1 MCYEQKSL
9 IIKFDLPHRPLKAQ
23 VAIRDH
29 WTKSDGPLQTTLK
42 SLQDLLGHEIALD
55 PEWQILLAELDEF
68 YPDKANFVQTI
79 AGCVQTWAKSLTEL
93 LEDDSPGNE
102 EWIET
107 VLEKSKFGRLRIYLE
122 VSSSSSEKGGT
133 SWSEQR
139 NGFIITI
146 PKKRIFVPT
155 ELFPVFRG
163 ALLTCFETPK
173 SKPLPLPLRQGAGGA
188 AADEWADVKLDT
200 TTGKPEV
207 VEKQQTGGGA
217 HGSLSRTAAVQF
229 LPNVQ
234 SLPRPD
240 ELFLRPPYFL
250 TVLPSHGGEIEI
262 QGSHSPSL
270 KFLAD
275 YLERWCRVNHH
286 DTTAVSNCYA
296 VDRN

>member
-1 MCYEQKSL
+1 MNKSL
-9 IIKFDLPHRPLKAQ
+9 IDLCRPLKAQ

-29 WTKSDGPLQTTLK
+29 WTKADGPLQVTLK
-42 SLQDLLGHEIALD
+42 SLQDLLGHEVAID

-68 YPDKANFVQTI
+68 YPDKANFVQTV
-79 AGCVQTWAKSLTEL
+79 AGCVQTWAKSMTEL
-93 LEDDSPGNE
+93 LDDSANE
-102 EWIET
+102 EWTET
-107 VLEKSKFGRLRIYLE
+107 VLEKSKFGRLRLYLE
-122 VSSSSSEKGGT
+122 VSSSQSAAT

-139 NGFIITI
+139 NGFIISI
-146 PKKRIFVPT
+146 PKKRVFVPT

-173 SKPLPLPLRQGAGGA
+173 SQLPVRQGGASGAAVA

-200 TTGKPEV
+200 ATGKPEV
-207 VEKQQTGGGA
+207 IEKQTGAQT
-217 HGSLSRTAAVQF
+217 SSRTTVQF

-250 TVLPSHGGEIEI
+250 TVIPSSGEIEI

-286 DTTAVSNCYA
+286 DTTAVS
-296 VDRN
+296 